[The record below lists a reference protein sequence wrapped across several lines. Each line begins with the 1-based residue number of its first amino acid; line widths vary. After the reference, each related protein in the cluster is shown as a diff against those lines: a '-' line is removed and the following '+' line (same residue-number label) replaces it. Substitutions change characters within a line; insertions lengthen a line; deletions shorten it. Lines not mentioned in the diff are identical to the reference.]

1 MRLFTSLFH
10 AALAFFGYLGIHYA
24 FAYTLPLP
32 TAGYTICAN
41 LTAVAVSAAIF
52 CWQKRRPLQTAGL
65 HPIRLTNV
73 FAALGAG
80 VGLSLLVRLAMLT
93 ITVPEAWSE
102 SYAERVELVSQSPVW
117 LRYLSSIAVAPFAE
131 EWVFRGLIYRR
142 FRAAMPRI
150 AATVLTSLLFA
161 VLHGTIVWMLYTFVL
176 GAILCVLRERTRSL
190 WACIACHIAF
200 NIMGQIPLWSALPD
214 AVVIGIFVVGTVVFI
229 AAMWYVLRRN
239 VAATPP
245 PARRIGNSGEIL

>member
-24 FAYTLPLP
+24 FAYTLLLP

-80 VGLSLLVRLAMLT
+80 VGFSLLVRLAMLT
-93 ITVPEAWSE
+93 IAVPEAWSE

-142 FRAAMPRI
+142 LKG
-150 AATVLTSLLFA
+150 TVPCIVAVVLSSVLFA
-161 VLHGTIVWMLYTFVL
+161 ALHGTIVWMLYTFVL
-176 GAILCVLRERTRSL
+176 GGLLCVLYEKTRSL
-190 WACIACHIAF
+190 WACVACHIAF
-200 NIMGQIPLWSALPD
+200 NVMGQVPLVGTLPD
-214 AVVIGIFVVGTVVFI
+214 AVAGGIFIVGAIVFV

-239 VAATPP
+239 VAATSPP
-245 PARRIGNSGEIL
+245 VRRIGNSGEIS